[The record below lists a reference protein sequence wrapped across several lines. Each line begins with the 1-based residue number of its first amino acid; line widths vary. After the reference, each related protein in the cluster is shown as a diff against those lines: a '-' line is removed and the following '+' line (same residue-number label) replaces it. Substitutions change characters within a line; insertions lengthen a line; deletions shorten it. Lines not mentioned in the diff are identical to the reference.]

1 MLTGAPDGTCV
12 RLRLSDFLVRVTG
25 VTRECVRHLLRTG
38 LSIREIADT
47 LGLAKST
54 VCYHARRLGYAP
66 DARFATRYDW
76 TAIAAFYEQGH
87 SVKECMRHFGFSM
100 SAWADAVASGR
111 VIPRPRAIPAEEF
124 LSGARTASRGQLK
137 RRLLVEGLK
146 EDKCERCGISEWRGR
161 PLSLALHHV
170 NGDPSDDRLEN
181 LKLLCP
187 NCHAQTPNFSG
198 RNRRLRRLNRLGQA
212 LASAGAMPFDR
223 RTLRILPLVGE
234 AT

>member
-1 MLTGAPDGTCV
+1 
-12 RLRLSDFLVRVTG
+12 VTG
-25 VTRECVRHLLRTG
+25 VTRERVRHLLGTG
-38 LSIREIADT
+38 WSIREIADT

-54 VCYHARRLGYAP
+54 VCYHARQLGHAP

-100 SAWADAVASGR
+100 SAWADAVPRGR
-111 VIPRPRAIPAEEF
+111 VTPRPRAIPAADF

-146 EDKCERCGISEWRGR
+146 KDECERCGISEWRGR
-161 PLSLALHHV
+161 ALSLALHHV
-170 NGDPSDDRLEN
+170 NGDPTDDRLEN
-181 LKLLCP
+181 LQLLCP

-198 RNRRLRRLNRLGQA
+198 RNRRIRRLNRLGQA
-212 LASAGAMPFDR
+212 LASAGAVPFDR
-223 RTLRILPLVGE
+223 RTLRSLPLVGE